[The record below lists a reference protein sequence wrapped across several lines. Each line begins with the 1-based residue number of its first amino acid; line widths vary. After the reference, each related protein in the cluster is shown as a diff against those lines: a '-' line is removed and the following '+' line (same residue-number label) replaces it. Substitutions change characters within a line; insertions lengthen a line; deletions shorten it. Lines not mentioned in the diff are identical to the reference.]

1 MNEQDDAS
9 NRSGDPTAAAGGAGS
24 EPDAV
29 GDHELLAAAAVRR
42 LGHALAQAKV
52 DPALA
57 GRLAEVAHALADD
70 VDLAPR
76 RDKQAENSRLSNRY
90 IALLEGR
97 MPDPTPDGAPIE
109 FDRFSIVGG
118 AYSPIGLA
126 ASHHREGDEAVTTL
140 VFNSAY
146 EGPPGRAHGGSVAL
160 VIDEATA
167 TVLPMV
173 GRFGFTGSVSLR
185 LLKPAP
191 LDVEVQFRSKVV
203 GEEGRK
209 LFVHCTGIGPEGV
222 FAEAEAVYIQVDPAT
237 VPWIAAARAAR
248 NGDRAT
254 TID

>member
-52 DPALA
+52 DPPWPAGWPRSRTRWQTTWTWPPPGQA
-57 GRLAEVAHALADD
+57 GRELPTVEPLH
-70 VDLAPR
+70 R
-76 RDKQAENSRLSNRY
+76 
-90 IALLEGR
+90 LLEGR

-237 VPWIAAARAAR
+237 VPWIVAARAAR